1 MIFTGPT
8 LPMSCEA
15 ASLVTSPNSY
25 EAVLTG
31 CSSSPGY
38 YGDADLIYKLIWVG
52 QDLRWIKLQQKL
64 QNARAN
70 TVTMMIPES
79 MTKCSPQPKN

>member
-1 MIFTGPT
+1 MIFTGPD
-8 LPMSCEA
+8 LPASCEA
-15 ASLVTSPNSY
+15 GSLVTSSNGY

-38 YGDADLIYKLIWVG
+38 YGDGDLIYKLIWVG

-70 TVTMMIPES
+70 TVAMMIPES